1 MAEENYYEVL
11 GVDRGAS
18 QDDIKKA
25 YRRLAMKYHPDRNP
39 GDKAAEEKFKQ
50 IGEAYAI
57 LSDEQKRA
65 AYDRFGKAGV
75 DPSAAGAGAGGFGQG
90 GFGGFSGMNSG
101 DFQSAFGDI
110 FSDLFGGGRGR
121 GAGPQGPQP
130 MRGNDVSYTLE
141 VSFEDAAHGRK
152 MDIRV
157 PAWDECTSCHG
168 TGCRPGTSKKTCP
181 TCHGAGV
188 VRMSNGL
195 FQVQQTCPQ
204 CHGTGEVIADPCPDC
219 SGTGFKR
226 SAKVVEVNIPA
237 GINDGQRIRMS
248 GKGEPGVNGGPA
260 GDLFI
265 EIRVRPSDIFERDGD
280 DLHMQLPI
288 SFVTAALG
296 GEVTVPTLDGESRI
310 TLPEGTQSGK
320 TFRLR
325 PILMTSLAFIL
336 GVLPM
341 VTATGAGA
349 AARHSMGT
357 GVCGG
362 MLAATFISTIFVPVF
377 FTWFARKRKKAVSA
391 QN

>member
-11 GVDRGAS
+11 GVERGAS

-50 IGEAYAI
+50 IGEAYAV

-75 DPSAAGAGAGGFGQG
+75 DPSAAGAGGFGQG
-90 GFGGFSGMNSG
+90 GFSGMKSG

-248 GKGEPGVNGGPA
+248 GKGEPGTNGGPA

-296 GEVTVPTLDGESRI
+296 GEVTVPTLEGESRI

-325 PILMTSLAFIL
+325 GKGIANLRTHQPGDLYLHIEIETPVNLSDKQKKMLRDFDASLKE
-336 GVLPM
+336 
-341 VTATGAGA
+341 
-349 AARHSMGT
+349 
-357 GVCGG
+357 GG
-362 MLAATFISTIFVPVF
+362 DKHNPKSQGF
-377 FTWFARKRKKAVSA
+377 FDKVKNFFQKK
-391 QN
+391 

>member
-39 GDKAAEEKFKQ
+39 GDKTAEEKFKQ

-325 PILMTSLAFIL
+325 GKGISNLRTHQPGDLYLHIEIETPVNLSDKQKKMLRDFDASLKE
-336 GVLPM
+336 
-341 VTATGAGA
+341 
-349 AARHSMGT
+349 
-357 GVCGG
+357 GG
-362 MLAATFISTIFVPVF
+362 DKHNPKSQGF
-377 FTWFARKRKKAVSA
+377 FDKVKNFFQKK
-391 QN
+391 

>member
-11 GVDRGAS
+11 GVERGAS

-50 IGEAYAI
+50 VGEAYAV

-75 DPSAAGAGAGGFGQG
+75 DPSAAGGAGGFGQG
-90 GFGGFSGMNSG
+90 GFGGFGGMNSG

-110 FSDLFGGGRGR
+110 FSDLFGGGGRGR

-157 PAWDECTSCHG
+157 PAWDECSNCHG

-219 SGTGFKR
+219 GGTGFKR

-248 GKGEPGVNGGPA
+248 GKGEPGTNGGPA

-288 SFVTAALG
+288 SFATAALG
-296 GEVTVPTLDGESRI
+296 GEVTVPTLEGESRI

-325 PILMTSLAFIL
+325 GKGISNLRTHQPGDLYLHIEIETPVNLSEKQKKMLRDFDASLKE
-336 GVLPM
+336 
-341 VTATGAGA
+341 
-349 AARHSMGT
+349 
-357 GVCGG
+357 GG
-362 MLAATFISTIFVPVF
+362 DKHNPKSQGF
-377 FTWFARKRKKAVSA
+377 FDKVKNFFQK
-391 QN
+391 

>member
-75 DPSAAGAGAGGFGQG
+75 DPSAAGAGAGGFGQD

-325 PILMTSLAFIL
+325 GKGISNLRTHQPGDLYLHIEIETPVNLSDKQKKMLRDFDASLKE
-336 GVLPM
+336 
-341 VTATGAGA
+341 
-349 AARHSMGT
+349 
-357 GVCGG
+357 GG
-362 MLAATFISTIFVPVF
+362 DKHNPKSQGF
-377 FTWFARKRKKAVSA
+377 FDKVKNFFQKK
-391 QN
+391 

>member
-1 MAEENYYEVL
+1 
-11 GVDRGAS
+11 
-18 QDDIKKA
+18 
-25 YRRLAMKYHPDRNP
+25 MKSTTSTWRKRTITRCPDRNP

-75 DPSAAGAGAGGFGQG
+75 DPSAADAGAGGFGQG

-325 PILMTSLAFIL
+325 GKGISNLHTHQPGDLYLHIEIETPVNLSDKQKKMLRDFDASLKE
-336 GVLPM
+336 
-341 VTATGAGA
+341 
-349 AARHSMGT
+349 
-357 GVCGG
+357 GG
-362 MLAATFISTIFVPVF
+362 EKHNPKSQGF
-377 FTWFARKRKKAVSA
+377 FDKVKNFFQKK
-391 QN
+391 

>member
-75 DPSAAGAGAGGFGQG
+75 DPSAADAGAGGFGQG

-237 GINDGQRIRMS
+237 GINDG
-248 GKGEPGVNGGPA
+248 PA

-325 PILMTSLAFIL
+325 GKGISNLHTHQPGDLYLHIEIETPVNLSDKQKKMLRDFDASLKE
-336 GVLPM
+336 
-341 VTATGAGA
+341 
-349 AARHSMGT
+349 
-357 GVCGG
+357 GG
-362 MLAATFISTIFVPVF
+362 EKHNPKSQGF
-377 FTWFARKRKKAVSA
+377 FDKVKNFFQKK
-391 QN
+391 